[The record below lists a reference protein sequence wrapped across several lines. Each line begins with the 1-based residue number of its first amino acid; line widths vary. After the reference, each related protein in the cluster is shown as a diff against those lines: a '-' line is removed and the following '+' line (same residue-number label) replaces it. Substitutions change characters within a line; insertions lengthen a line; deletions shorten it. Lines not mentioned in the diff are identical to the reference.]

1 MALTLLEMLSEAGLI
16 TRDQFDEA
24 LLNRVVYG
32 GKIGTSLIE
41 LDLIDEETLARFL
54 SKKLAVPY
62 VHPDQLI
69 EIPEEVIKLVP
80 KGLAL
85 KYKVVPLRFHN
96 KRLSLAMAD
105 PSDLRAVDEIA
116 FITDFIIKPL
126 IAPELRLIQALKKFY
141 GYEINER
148 YQHILEK
155 MIDWQGSAAEAE
167 EAQRAHDELIDES
180 SLDEA
185 VLVEDEEPVYQHSL
199 ASISEALANART
211 REEIGDILL
220 GYLGHVFD
228 RGALFVVRGDSVF
241 GWRAIKGKKELKDF
255 NQFSL
260 GLDEPSVVKTVVEGR
275 SPYLGGLPNK
285 GVNAELIAGL
295 GGDPPRTTLL
305 MPLQLAGRVVNV
317 LYVDGGDKNLGER
330 MSELNRLIRKTTLAF
345 EILIRREKILLS

>member
-16 TRDQFDEA
+16 SRDQLDEA

-41 LDLIDEETLARFL
+41 LDLLDEETLARFL

-69 EIPEEVIKLVP
+69 AIPEDVIKLVP
-80 KGLAL
+80 RGLAL

-126 IAPELRLIQALKKFY
+126 IAPELRLIQALNKFY
-141 GYEINER
+141 GYEINDR
-148 YQHILEK
+148 YRHILEK

-180 SLDEA
+180 ALAEA
-185 VLVEDEEPVYQHSL
+185 VLVEEEPVDQLSM

-211 REEIGDILL
+211 REEIGVIML
-220 GYLGHVFD
+220 GYLGQVFD

-241 GWRAIKGKKELKDF
+241 GWRAIKDKKELKDF
-255 NQFSL
+255 NRFSL
-260 GLDEPSVVKTVVEGR
+260 GLDESSVIKTVVEGR

-285 GVNAELIAGL
+285 GANAELILGL
-295 GGDPPRTTLL
+295 GGDPPRMTLL
-305 MPLQLAGRVVNV
+305 MPIQLAGRVVNV
-317 LYVDGGDKNLGER
+317 LYADGGDKNLGER

-345 EILIRREKILLS
+345 EILIRREKILMS

>member
-1 MALTLLEMLSEAGLI
+1 MALTLLEMISDAGLI
-16 TRDQFDEA
+16 TRNQFEEA

-32 GKIGTSLIE
+32 GKVGTSLIE

-54 SKKLAVPY
+54 SRKLAVPY

-69 EIPEEVIKLVP
+69 DIPEEVIKLVP

-85 KYKVVPLRFHN
+85 KYKVVPLRFEN

-126 IAPELRLIQALKKFY
+126 IAPELRLIQALNNFY

-155 MIDWQGSAAEAE
+155 MVDWQGSAAEAE
-167 EAQRAHDELIDES
+167 EAQRVHDEHIDES
-180 SLDEA
+180 ALEEA
-185 VLVEDEEPVYQHSL
+185 ILVEEEAPVDPYSMTG
-199 ASISEALANART
+199 ISDALANART

-228 RGALFVVRGDSVF
+228 RGALFVVRGNSVL
-241 GWRAIKGKKELKDF
+241 GWRAIKGQEELKDF
-255 NQFSL
+255 SQFSL
-260 GLDEPSVVKTVVEGR
+260 GLEESSVVKTVVEER
-275 SPYLGGLPNK
+275 SPYLGGISNK
-285 GVNAELIAGL
+285 GVDAELIKGM
-295 GGDPPRTTLL
+295 GGDPPHTMLL
-305 MPLQLAGRVVNV
+305 MPMQLAGRVVNV
-317 LYVDGGDKNLGER
+317 LYVDGGVKNLGER
-330 MSELNRLIRKTTLAF
+330 MNELNRLVRKTTLAF
-345 EILIRREKILLS
+345 EILIRREKILMS